1 MQSRGESGGIGREE
15 EAIMHTLLGIAAIF
29 IGLPLLCLGVLAFVA
44 SYNGPGMMAL
54 LFGSLLC
61 WGAWKYA
68 KHDDEK

>member
-1 MQSRGESGGIGREE
+1 
-15 EAIMHTLLGIAAIF
+15 MHTLLGIAAIF

-44 SYNGPGMMAL
+44 GYNGPGMMAL

-68 KHDDEK
+68 KQDDEK